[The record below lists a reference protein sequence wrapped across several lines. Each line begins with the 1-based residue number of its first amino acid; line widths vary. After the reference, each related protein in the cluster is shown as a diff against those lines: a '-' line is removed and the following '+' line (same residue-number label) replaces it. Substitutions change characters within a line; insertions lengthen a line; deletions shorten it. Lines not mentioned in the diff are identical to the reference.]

1 MDLASSTSL
10 SLELPTAL
18 CGPACVCE
26 GGGGGGGGGCRALME
41 GCLLSSFPYLKY
53 SQSKK
58 IFFHE
63 KL

>member
-26 GGGGGGGGGCRALME
+26 GGGRGQGAYGGVLAFQ
-41 GCLLSSFPYLKY
+41 LSLSEI
-53 SQSKK
+53 QSIKK
-58 IFFHE
+58 IKNFHE